1 MYRSFESI
9 TNWQRCDLLKIC
21 VIPGEICPLPL
32 GDYWQ
37 KGEIGMN
44 KQIASEGSVSQ
55 LNNGIAS
62 PGQIKGSND
71 FASSVTG
78 ASE

>member
-1 MYRSFESI
+1 
-9 TNWQRCDLLKIC
+9 
-21 VIPGEICPLPL
+21 
-32 GDYWQ
+32 
-37 KGEIGMN
+37 MN

-78 ASE
+78 PQTKFVHFCQSYIVPITPNPELIGGQY

>member
-9 TNWQRCDLLKIC
+9 TNWQRCDICNSRGEYAHYPWVRRLLAK
-21 VIPGEICPLPL
+21 
-32 GDYWQ
+32 GD
-37 KGEIGMN
+37 IGMN

-71 FASSVTG
+71 FASSVSG

>member
-1 MYRSFESI
+1 MRFVKDMCNSRGDMP
-9 TNWQRCDLLKIC
+9 TTPGWLLA
-21 VIPGEICPLPL
+21 
-32 GDYWQ
+32 

>member
-1 MYRSFESI
+1 
-9 TNWQRCDLLKIC
+9 
-21 VIPGEICPLPL
+21 
-32 GDYWQ
+32 
-37 KGEIGMN
+37 MN
-44 KQIASEGSVSQ
+44 ERIASEGSVSQ

-78 ASE
+78 VSE

>member
-1 MYRSFESI
+1 MRFVKDICNSRGEYAHYPWVR
-9 TNWQRCDLLKIC
+9 WLLA
-21 VIPGEICPLPL
+21 
-32 GDYWQ
+32 

-55 LNNGIAS
+55 WNNGIAS

-71 FASSVTG
+71 FALTSVTG
-78 ASE
+78 ATE